1 MQLGGQ
7 VLSQHVE
14 PFSCRVLSE
23 GEIAFVAPRGEMDM
37 ATVGAV
43 EQELRRVRA
52 EGYHRVV
59 LDLSG
64 VTFMDSTGLH
74 LTARWTNE
82 ASSNGFV
89 FELQRGPAT
98 VQRVFE
104 LAGMVDW
111 LQFRD

>member
-1 MQLGGQ
+1 

-14 PFSCRVLSE
+14 PFSCRVVAE
-23 GEIAFVAPRGEMDM
+23 GDHAVIAPRGEMDM

-43 EQELRRVRA
+43 EGELRRARSQGVTK
-52 EGYHRVV
+52 VV

-74 LTARWTNE
+74 LTARWANE
-82 ASSNGFV
+82 ATGDGFL
-89 FELQRGPAT
+89 FELEPGPPA

-104 LAGMVDW
+104 LAGMTDW
-111 LQFRD
+111 LPFRD

>member
-1 MQLGGQ
+1 
-7 VLSQHVE
+7 
-14 PFSCRVLSE
+14 
-23 GEIAFVAPRGEMDM
+23 MDM

-43 EQELRRVRA
+43 EQELRRVRG
-52 EGYHRVV
+52 EGYRRVV

-82 ASSNGFV
+82 ASSDGFV
-89 FELQRGPAT
+89 FELERGPAT

-111 LQFRD
+111 LPFRD

>member
-1 MQLGGQ
+1 

-14 PFSCRVLSE
+14 PFSCQVQSE
-23 GEIAFVAPRGEMDM
+23 GETAVVAPRGEMDM

-52 EGYHRVV
+52 QGFQHIV
-59 LDLSG
+59 LDLTG
-64 VTFMDSTGLH
+64 ITFMDSTGLH

-82 ASSNGFV
+82 ASGDGFV
-89 FELQRGPAT
+89 FELERGPAT

-104 LAGMVDW
+104 LAGMVGW
-111 LQFRD
+111 LPFRD

>member
-1 MQLGGQ
+1 
-7 VLSQHVE
+7 
-14 PFSCRVLSE
+14 
-23 GEIAFVAPRGEMDM
+23 MDM

-52 EGYHRVV
+52 EGYERVV

-64 VTFMDSTGLH
+64 ITFMDSTGLH

-82 ASSNGFV
+82 ASSDGFV
-89 FELQRGPAT
+89 FELERGPAT